1 MKKISFLILCLFFN
15 DAKSAFMIEEVKP
28 ADTVPIAW
36 FDKVLFPDVKALP
49 QSDKTFEF
57 VSEVC
62 KKHGCFN
69 LKNVFL
75 SENKN
80 PEITYNSLLN
90 YFIIPQRTLEI
101 LTDQELEVLIAFK
114 IEIEK
119 FPVIMFTKLFMT
131 YFLFLGFT
139 CFVVLYKDFD
149 EIPIFDPGRKPN
161 SRIWVPLKN
170 RYFYQNA
177 SFDFLRKFY
186 IVTGAGCFVFYVIKL
201 LVDNYNKCIRLA
213 GGKEI
218 FDRANKKIVDERTRI
233 SKLPQENSQSDSCQ
247 QNKIPL

>member
-1 MKKISFLILCLFFN
+1 MKKISFLIIFAFFS
-15 DAKSAFMIEEVKP
+15 DAKSVFMIEDVKP
-28 ADTVPIAW
+28 GDTVPIAW

-49 QSDKTFEF
+49 QSNKTFEF
-57 VSEVC
+57 VSDVC

-90 YFIIPQRTLEI
+90 YFIITQRTLEI
-101 LTDQELEVLIAFK
+101 LSDQELEVLIAYK
-114 IEIEK
+114 IEMEK
-119 FPVIMFTKLFMT
+119 TPLIVLMKFFGSFFLTEAFVLFA
-131 YFLFLGFT
+131 L
-139 CFVVLYKDFD
+139 VYKESY
-149 EIPIFDPGRKPN
+149 EIPFADPGRKAN

-177 SFDFLRKFY
+177 SFNFLRKFY
-186 IVTGAGCFVFYVIKL
+186 FVIGAGCFVFYVIKL

-218 FDRANKKIVDERTRI
+218 FDRANKKIADERTRI
-233 SKLPQENSQSDSCQ
+233 SKLPQENSQSSSCQ
-247 QNKIPL
+247 